1 MGIDASL
8 IFNTAINLNNGTI
21 EKYLIEEQKNSNYSP
36 QVFFGLLL
44 SHTKKISISKEIE
57 YLNGKVLELTY
68 DLKIFDEEVAPTLS
82 DLSREYNR
90 TKKTKKL
97 EESKAKATNYKLF
110 DEIVNRLSK
119 QSISDSIANP
129 DADSIEKSQEVPLKN
144 EFNRMPIDQVA
155 IFFTPLIET
164 ENSSGEKWMTPESFD
179 IFLRR
184 SFGKEESLQKPEI
197 NLGKGTKGAII
208 KLFYKF
214 YSHCINKNYSSKREK
229 EPYVKLIMD
238 AFDTGVFDN
247 LDNDSFN
254 GKAEWEWADFK
265 LRK

>member
-21 EKYLIEEQKNSNYSP
+21 KKYLIEEQKNSKYSP

-97 EESKAKATNYKLF
+97 EEAKAKVTNYKLF

-119 QSISDSIANP
+119 QSESPTPLENKFNTLD
-129 DADSIEKSQEVPLKN
+129 IEEVIKHFKPLTTKKVKN
-144 EFNRMPIDQVA
+144 EP
-155 IFFTPLIET
+155 
-164 ENSSGEKWMTPESFD
+164 WMTDKDFD
-179 IFLRR
+179 IFIRR
-184 SFGKEESLQKPEI
+184 SFCKEKDLSKPKIKIFNGKKYAVV
-197 NLGKGTKGAII
+197 T
-208 KLFYKF
+208 LFYKF
-214 YSHCINKNYSSKREK
+214 YELCYGENITENNKK
-229 EPYVKLIMD
+229 EPFLILLKEAFETT
-238 AFDTGVFDN
+238 AFDNVIRSN
-247 LDNDSFN
+247 
-254 GKAEWEWADFK
+254 FK
-265 LRK
+265 VKHKYPWN